1 MGLAIVPLAESHFAG
16 LLEAFDSIAR
26 EKRYL
31 AFLQAPPLEQG
42 LAFYRNIVDNDLCHF
57 VALLDGVVVGWCDVL
72 PTHGEARA
80 HVGTLGMGLVAKA
93 RHIGIGAKLIDATLS
108 KAWRKGFSRIELTV
122 RTDNANAKAL
132 YERVGFTVEGLNRN
146 AFFVDGKFYDT
157 YSMALLRPHGVQ
169 V

>member
-1 MGLAIVPLAESHFAG
+1 MRD
-16 LLEAFDSIAR
+16 AFDSIAR

-31 AFLQAPPLEQG
+31 AFFQAPPLEQSV
-42 LAFYRNIVDNDLCHF
+42 AFYRTIVENDLCHF
-57 VALLDGVVVGWCDVL
+57 VALLDGLVVGWCNVL
-72 PTHGEARA
+72 STYGEARA

-93 RHIGIGAKLIDATLS
+93 RHMGIGMRLMDATVS
-108 KAWRKGFSRIELTV
+108 KAWRKGFTRIELTV

-132 YERVGFTVEGLNRN
+132 YERIGFTVEGLNRN

-157 YSMALLRPHGVQ
+157 YSMALLKRQGIQ